1 MTQASLAYR
10 LFIHAGSIV
19 ADSQTELCP
28 VIRELSLDMVCGS
41 MTEGIGQCFASY
53 AVYVVA
59 NEWSERHNC
68 SYKE

>member
-1 MTQASLAYR
+1 MTQTSPPYR
-10 LFIHAGSIV
+10 LFIDAGSIV
-19 ADSQTELCP
+19 ADSQVELCP
-28 VIRELSLDMVCGS
+28 VINELSLDLACGS
-41 MTEGIGQCFASY
+41 MTEGVGQCFASD